1 MSRFS
6 APIAPLTTGALIG
19 GGAIAGAVAAS
30 IANYRAALEADWSR
44 LEAEQLRELLRYS
57 ELMRARD
64 QITLGREIEHLCID
78 RDRAKR
84 DATVAT
90 VRKLPR

>member
-1 MSRFS
+1 MSRFD
-6 APIAPLTTGALIG
+6 APISPITGAALGG
-19 GGAIAGAVAAS
+19 GGAIAGAIAAG

-64 QITLGREIEHLCID
+64 QITFGREIEHLRID

-84 DATVAT
+84 DATIAT